1 VVSRGVVLCWSPS
14 GKSLHV
20 IIPVAHLPFIVLG
33 HRRIGRAFAIRGTLA
48 IAGLSVVL
56 ATVHFPDVTRPS

>member
-1 VVSRGVVLCWSPS
+1 M
-14 GKSLHV
+14 